1 MSYAI
6 FRSKGIK
13 TLNDLSQ
20 IGSHNQRTKDYY
32 KSNPNIRI
40 EDSKN
45 NIELISCEKKY
56 INKFYEITK
65 EYQKEFNERMKIIRS
80 DRKKSFYEFVN
91 SSKGVVADEMIFTS
105 DEEFFKNMSREDML
119 KWANES
125 INFVIKDLGYKKEQI
140 LHATLHLDE
149 KTPHIHLVVIPL
161 VKKFDKRCNKEVYS
175 ISKRMYIKD
184 KIHLSK
190 LQDKYYERLINR
202 GFKLERGEKNTGI
215 KNIETKQFKSF
226 TRYVDRLSFREQKEF
241 QKISNDIKLILS
253 NAKRK
258 FNSAKVT
265 INGEEYNI
273 LLDYFNMY
281 SEKVKKQIKNEA
293 LYNNLSKYT
302 TTYSQLETKYKNLDI
317 DHDCLQQDYINLKE
331 LYSNLRKFMYEIFQ
345 ELKDFFR
352 EFLLSKT
359 NKEKEEII
367 EILKQC
373 YKNEI
378 YNSIDIRDIT
388 KDTNA
393 QIITNNLTKSEEKDY
408 DYLKIS

>member
-20 IGSHNQRTKDYY
+20 IGSHNQRTKEYY

-45 NIELISCEKKY
+45 NIELITCEKKY

-105 DEEFFKNMSREDML
+105 DEEFFKNMSRENML

-125 INFVIKDLGYKKEQI
+125 INFVIEDLGYKKEQI

-190 LQDKYYERLINR
+190 LQEKYYERLINNE
-202 GFKLERGEKNTGI
+202 FKLERGEKNTGI

-226 TRYVDRLSFREQKEF
+226 TRYVDRVSFREQKEF

-273 LLDYFNMY
+273 LLDYFDMY

-293 LYNNLSKYT
+293 LYNNLSKYI
-302 TTYSQLETKYKNLDI
+302 TTYSQLETKHKNLDN
-317 DHDCLQQDYINLKE
+317 DYNYLQNDYINLKDFYDK
-331 LYSNLRKFMYEIFQ
+331 LKKFIYEIFQ

-359 NKEKEEII
+359 NKGKEKII

-373 YKNEI
+373 YENEI

-388 KDTNA
+388 KDTNV
-393 QIITNNLTKSEEKDY
+393 QIINNNLTKSEEKDY
-408 DYLKIS
+408 DIFK